1 MVLSNEASITEWVT
15 QLKRQKILCILSG
28 FTPGNPPG
36 VATFYSFLD
45 RLQDGPYEK
54 PCKHVHKLSKLNKK
68 RHRRNL
74 KEEKKKPEEDFSRND
89 TVTGKLSKEL
99 ISREKEKRQEDLQKR
114 LEDIFMVLAII
125 PSARAGL
132 LGDLSRL
139 DIVGDGSCLP
149 SRKLLTPWTGQD
161 VNPELTG

>member
-1 MVLSNEASITEWVT
+1 MQTPAEILKIMSYSREIFTITSLNLDPVAPLLKSLYRNKSGGRPCREPLSMLRSLLLMTLLNEASITGWVT

-74 KEEKKKPEEDFSRND
+74 KEEKKKPEEDF
-89 TVTGKLSKEL
+89 
-99 ISREKEKRQEDLQKR
+99 
-114 LEDIFMVLAII
+114 
-125 PSARAGL
+125 P
-132 LGDLSRL
+132 
-139 DIVGDGSCLP
+139 
-149 SRKLLTPWTGQD
+149 
-161 VNPELTG
+161 